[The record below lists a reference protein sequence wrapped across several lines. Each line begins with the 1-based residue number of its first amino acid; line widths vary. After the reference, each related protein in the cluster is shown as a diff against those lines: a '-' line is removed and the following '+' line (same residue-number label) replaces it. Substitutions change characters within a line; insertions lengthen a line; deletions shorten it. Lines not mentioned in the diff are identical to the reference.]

1 MSLCGSAPLAA
12 WRCRPSAGWRPA
24 LNPDPAAWGI
34 SRFLLQ
40 VCTPAK
46 SGADAVLRRSLT
58 IALSGITGCGFS
70 AGRFVP
76 LKSRTGSPCSL
87 DAYTGLLAILSGGLP
102 CSQLSGPC
110 SNPAV
115 FRFPF
120 FPTSRCHHDLSM
132 SQLRPL
138 IHSFKYQLS
147 AGYRVGI
154 APGAGFSGEQDTVS
168 VLSSRS
174 TMHYAVCGRQLFPVS
189 VSLFSSS
196 RQWFPTDNL
205 FLCGTRRPL
214 LGETSGDT
222 QR

>member
-12 WRCRPSAGWRPA
+12 WHCRPSAGWRPA

-138 IHSFKYQLS
+138 IHSFIQVPAICWVPRRHCARGWLQWRTRHSLCSFLEKHNAL
-147 AGYRVGI
+147 R
-154 APGAGFSGEQDTVS
+154 S
-168 VLSSRS
+168 VWETIISSICVIVFFKS
-174 TMHYAVCGRQLFPVS
+174 PMVP
-189 VSLFSSS
+189 
-196 RQWFPTDNL
+196 N
-205 FLCGTRRPL
+205 
-214 LGETSGDT
+214 
-222 QR
+222 